1 MKFDVWEFLWDLS
14 RKLKFNLNW
23 TGKMGDL
30 NEEKY
35 TVEWSEYTFVTQLYG
50 RRDMYNLLHKEQLH
64 VAALFIGHLQV
75 DK

>member
-1 MKFDVWEFLWDLS
+1 
-14 RKLKFNLNW
+14 
-23 TGKMGDL
+23 MGDL